1 LIIGERVGAALGL
14 MGSDQVKSSKVDL
27 LTVKYTYST
36 FPIHL
41 HEPYLLNVLKSGEV
55 FPDTRNNIKQ
65 FFLLDIVPK
74 LVHIKPMKVQIKL
87 SVMFF
92 QTDSG
97 NEPVR
102 EWLKY
107 ELTSQERF
115 IIGRDIKILETSW
128 PVGPPLVIS
137 LGEGLWELRS
147 NLDNKIAR
155 VLFVVHNN
163 QIVLLQ
169 GFIKKS
175 KKTPKKEMDLAR
187 KRNPYLRK
195 DSVMKHKKI
204 GSKFDDFLREDG
216 ILAEVEKAAIKE
228 VVAKQISQLMI
239 SKKISKVEMSR
250 MMGTSRSALDRLLD
264 PKNQSVSLKTLDK
277 AATSLGKRLIIQIA

>member
-1 LIIGERVGAALGL
+1 
-14 MGSDQVKSSKVDL
+14 M
-27 LTVKYTYST
+27 
-36 FPIHL
+36 
-41 HEPYLLNVLKSGEV
+41 
-55 FPDTRNNIKQ
+55 
-65 FFLLDIVPK
+65 LDIVPK
-74 LVHIKPMKVQIKL
+74 LVHIKPIKVQIKL

-115 IIGRDIKILETSW
+115 IIGRDIKILETNW
-128 PVGPPLVIS
+128 PGGPPLVIS

-187 KRNPYLRK
+187 KRKSLF
-195 DSVMKHKKI
+195 KK
-204 GSKFDDFLREDG
+204 G
-216 ILAEVEKAAIKE
+216 
-228 VVAKQISQLMI
+228 
-239 SKKISKVEMSR
+239 
-250 MMGTSRSALDRLLD
+250 
-264 PKNQSVSLKTLDK
+264 
-277 AATSLGKRLIIQIA
+277 

>member
-1 LIIGERVGAALGL
+1 
-14 MGSDQVKSSKVDL
+14 
-27 LTVKYTYST
+27 
-36 FPIHL
+36 
-41 HEPYLLNVLKSGEV
+41 
-55 FPDTRNNIKQ
+55 
-65 FFLLDIVPK
+65 
-74 LVHIKPMKVQIKL
+74 MKVQIKL
-87 SVMFF
+87 SVVFF
-92 QTDSG
+92 KTDSG

-155 VLFVVHNN
+155 VLFIVHNN

-187 KRNPYLRK
+187 KRKSLF
-195 DSVMKHKKI
+195 KK
-204 GSKFDDFLREDG
+204 G
-216 ILAEVEKAAIKE
+216 
-228 VVAKQISQLMI
+228 
-239 SKKISKVEMSR
+239 
-250 MMGTSRSALDRLLD
+250 
-264 PKNQSVSLKTLDK
+264 
-277 AATSLGKRLIIQIA
+277 

>member
-1 LIIGERVGAALGL
+1 
-14 MGSDQVKSSKVDL
+14 
-27 LTVKYTYST
+27 
-36 FPIHL
+36 
-41 HEPYLLNVLKSGEV
+41 
-55 FPDTRNNIKQ
+55 
-65 FFLLDIVPK
+65 
-74 LVHIKPMKVQIKL
+74 MKVQIKL
-87 SVMFF
+87 SVVFF

-128 PVGPPLVIS
+128 PVGPPLVIY

-155 VLFVVHNN
+155 VLFIVHND

-187 KRNPYLRK
+187 KRKSLF
-195 DSVMKHKKI
+195 KK
-204 GSKFDDFLREDG
+204 G
-216 ILAEVEKAAIKE
+216 
-228 VVAKQISQLMI
+228 
-239 SKKISKVEMSR
+239 
-250 MMGTSRSALDRLLD
+250 
-264 PKNQSVSLKTLDK
+264 
-277 AATSLGKRLIIQIA
+277 